1 MNIAQMR
8 EYERQAAVLEEAKVM
23 KQLRELKCVDEM
35 YYVGELVDLDNSGW
49 VDKERAIEVIKYVSS
64 QN

>member
-1 MNIAQMR
+1 MMTKQFR
-8 EYERQAAVLEEAKVM
+8 ELERQSEVLENSKVM

-35 YYVGELVDLDNSGW
+35 YYVGELVDLDNNGW
-49 VDKERAIEVIKYVSS
+49 VDRTKAIEVIKHLNS

>member
-1 MNIAQMR
+1 MMTKQFR
-8 EYERQAAVLEEAKVM
+8 ELERQSEVLENSKVM

-49 VDKERAIEVIKYVSS
+49 VDKERAIEVIKYVNS